1 LALRQ
6 PLRVPKI
13 HLLILLASA
22 VLQHTHLPASL
33 HGHAPWL
40 NFFDADDVL
49 GSLLKL
55 LSPSYDQAVRADLEI
70 DVGNLLTAW
79 NPIAHTAYWT
89 DNDFATPVAQLLRDL
104 VVAQQAGT

>member
-1 LALRQ
+1 M
-6 PLRVPKI
+6 
-13 HLLILLASA
+13 
-22 VLQHTHLPASL
+22 LQHTHLPASL
-33 HGHAPWL
+33 HGHAQWL

-70 DVGNLLTAW
+70 NVGNLLTAW